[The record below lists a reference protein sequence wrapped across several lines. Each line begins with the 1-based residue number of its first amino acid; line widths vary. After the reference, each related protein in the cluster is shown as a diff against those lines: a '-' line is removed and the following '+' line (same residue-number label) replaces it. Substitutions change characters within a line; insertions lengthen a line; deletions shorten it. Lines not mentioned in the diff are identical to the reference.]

1 MVAARAL
8 FLVLVALKIWQ
19 LQSRL
24 RQAHQRRQLER
35 CWAL

>member
-1 MVAARAL
+1 LAARAL
-8 FLVLVALKIWQ
+8 FLLLVALKLWQ

-24 RQAHQRRQLER
+24 RQAHRRRQLER